1 MTGFQSKRASALAK
15 LAIGDLYDEVL
26 NQITEDIGNSD
37 FTAIEELL
45 RFVPREN
52 LIAFLKEDV

>member
-1 MTGFQSKRASALAK
+1 MTGYQSKRSATLD
-15 LAIGDLYDEVL
+15 LTDGILYDEVME
-26 NQITEDIGNSD
+26 QMAEDMRNSD